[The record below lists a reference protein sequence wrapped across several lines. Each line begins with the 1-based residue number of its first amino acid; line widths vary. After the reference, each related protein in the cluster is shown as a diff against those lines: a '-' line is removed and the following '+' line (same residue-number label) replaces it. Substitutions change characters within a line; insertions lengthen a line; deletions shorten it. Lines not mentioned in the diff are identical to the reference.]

1 MVELKVSL
9 YSSLKV
15 STPPAPFHLERN
27 QTHPENNLYHS
38 DIKALCLMIIS
49 TQKGLPVLK
58 STFFFLRTLLLYWR
72 ICVFIY
78 VYDSSKYDDSSKIIL
93 NF

>member
-1 MVELKVSL
+1 
-9 YSSLKV
+9 
-15 STPPAPFHLERN
+15 
-27 QTHPENNLYHS
+27 
-38 DIKALCLMIIS
+38 MIIS

-58 STFFFLRTLLLYWR
+58 NTFFFLRTLLLYWR

>member
-27 QTHPENNLYHS
+27 QTCPENNLYHS

-58 STFFFLRTLLLYWR
+58 NTFFFKNTSFVLAYM
-72 ICVFIY
+72 CIY
-78 VYDSSKYDDSSKIIL
+78 L
-93 NF
+93 CL